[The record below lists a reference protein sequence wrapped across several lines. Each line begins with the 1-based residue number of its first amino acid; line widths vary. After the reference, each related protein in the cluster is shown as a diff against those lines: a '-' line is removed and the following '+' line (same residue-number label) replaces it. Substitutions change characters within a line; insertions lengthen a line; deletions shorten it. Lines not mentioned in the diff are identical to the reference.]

1 MLEVLNVDTTVV
13 DSLASE
19 LFGVDVDLDAYSKQ
33 TDADKEEFEEEATR
47 DSELQLF
54 EAAAKSGKST
64 LRCLSVCLK

>member
-13 DSLASE
+13 DSVASE

-47 DSELQLF
+47 
-54 EAAAKSGKST
+54 A
-64 LRCLSVCLK
+64 